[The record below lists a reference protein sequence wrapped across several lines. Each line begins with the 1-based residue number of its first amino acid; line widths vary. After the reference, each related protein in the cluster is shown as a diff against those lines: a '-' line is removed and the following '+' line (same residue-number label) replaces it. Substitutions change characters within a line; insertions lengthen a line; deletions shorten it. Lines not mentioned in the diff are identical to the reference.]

1 MTTEAARAA
10 RQRAARSSPSSTT
23 TTTPRSPPPSSRAC
37 PRSRAGPSRRRP
49 TRKARRARTSAARR
63 RIAPADCC
71 SGTGARVT
79 IDRRKHLSPS
89 AFKNVAPVGLRRGD
103 RAGGPLPAG
112 AIELPHFE
120 AKYGGRVRPLWSP
133 IWSLAEVFRDMVR
146 RPCEYVHGGRRSD
159 PRRAAQ
165 DVNADGGLDRPEIIG
180 RLQDNRPAPPG
191 AVKRPLRF
199 PRYIGFLWRFY
210 MGAQGA

>member
-1 MTTEAARAA
+1 
-10 RQRAARSSPSSTT
+10 
-23 TTTPRSPPPSSRAC
+23 
-37 PRSRAGPSRRRP
+37 
-49 TRKARRARTSAARR
+49 
-63 RIAPADCC
+63 
-71 SGTGARVT
+71 
-79 IDRRKHLSPS
+79 LSPS

-180 RLQDNRPAPPG
+180 FELLLRNREAEVAAAEDAARALGGSQAAKKAGATARAGLKVRRRPIRRSRLG
-191 AVKRPLRF
+191 MTRF
-199 PRYIGFLWRFY
+199 RASR
-210 MGAQGA
+210 